1 MSIKIEKNKFYILEA
16 GNDKWIYSS
25 EKDAINSLKEKLS
38 ENKDL
43 NQDNVNILEVDT
55 KEEKWQIKQMS
66 WSKIAVE
73 LIRGEL

>member
-25 EKDAINSLKEKLS
+25 ERDAINSLKEKLS
-38 ENKDL
+38 KNKDL

>member
-1 MSIKIEKNKFYILEA
+1 MSVKIEKNKFYILEA

-38 ENKDL
+38 NNKDL

-73 LIRGEL
+73 LIRGEI